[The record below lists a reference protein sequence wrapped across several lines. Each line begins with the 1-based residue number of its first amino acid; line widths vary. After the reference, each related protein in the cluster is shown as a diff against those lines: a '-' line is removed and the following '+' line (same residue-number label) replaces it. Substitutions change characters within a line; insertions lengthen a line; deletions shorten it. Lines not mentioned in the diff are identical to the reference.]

1 MVKDKIKLLRKE
13 NDITQIEL
21 AEKIYVSRQTISR
34 WENGSSIPSTDNI
47 AQIAQFFEKDMSYFL
62 PNYEYEKENTSMPPS
77 DETPKIKAHITKY
90 WKDICIFALAL
101 SPLLYIWFTPIS
113 TYSYMYARKNKK
125 TYRTII
131 GLIVLT
137 FSIYFLIQFILDMIA
152 LFGLGGTTIE
162 VIME

>member
-13 NDITQIEL
+13 NNITQTEL

-62 PNYEYEKENTSMPPS
+62 PNYECEKENTSMSSS
-77 DETPKIKAHITKY
+77 DEAPKIKAYITKY
-90 WKDICIFALAL
+90 WKDICIFVLAL

-137 FSIYFLIQFILDMIA
+137 FSIYFLIQFILDMIT
-152 LFGLGGTTIE
+152 LFGLGGTTVE

>member
-13 NDITQIEL
+13 NNITQSVL

-34 WENGSSIPSTDNI
+34 WENGSSIPATDNI

-62 PNYEYEKENTSMPPS
+62 PNSECEKENTSMPPS

-101 SPLLYIWFTPIS
+101 SPLL
-113 TYSYMYARKNKK
+113 
-125 TYRTII
+125 
-131 GLIVLT
+131 
-137 FSIYFLIQFILDMIA
+137 
-152 LFGLGGTTIE
+152 
-162 VIME
+162 